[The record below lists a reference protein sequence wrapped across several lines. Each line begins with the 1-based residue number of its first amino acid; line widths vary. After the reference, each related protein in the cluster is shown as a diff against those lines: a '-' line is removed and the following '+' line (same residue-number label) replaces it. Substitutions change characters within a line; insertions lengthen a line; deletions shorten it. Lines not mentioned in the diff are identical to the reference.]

1 MHGNSADVDGID
13 DLVPMGDTCIP
24 QGDREAIIQI
34 LRYTKATQ
42 IGSAIT
48 GRGGPRC
55 DS

>member
-1 MHGNSADVDGID
+1 MRGRSADVGAV
-13 DLVPMGDTCIP
+13 DLVPIGDTCIP
-24 QGDREAIIQI
+24 QSDREVIIQI

-48 GRGGPRC
+48 RRGGSRC